1 MVLTFILT
9 LNNKTDACLKVMMIL
24 QPGAQ
29 LNIKNTCRHIME
41 SHIHFGISISNPSIV
56 IK

>member
-41 SHIHFGISISNPSIV
+41 SHIHFE
-56 IK
+56 